1 MAETVKELEIA
12 GTVYPIE
19 DAEARQSVEKL
30 ATYSLTETPTGKK
43 WINNKPIYRGVFEIA
58 NTLAGAGGLI
68 IPQNYIEDVVA
79 FSGHTEVKSSMAFAP
94 CQRILPFAYYGE
106 LSYTCG
112 ISVIGDNGMASAN
125 EILIQMGGDFVNET
139 EKVVLIFEYTKRTA

>member
-1 MAETVKELEIA
+1 MAEPTVFEMEIE
-12 GTVYPIE
+12 GVVYPVE
-19 DAEARQSVEKL
+19 DKTARQDLEKL

-58 NTLAGAGGLI
+58 NTLAGAGSLM

-112 ISVIGDNGMASAN
+112 ISVIGDNDTVSAN
-125 EILIQMGGDFVNET
+125 EILIQMGGNFVNET
-139 EKVVLIFEYTKRTA
+139 DKVILVFEYTKRS